1 MTAWASAGWWW
12 QHLPVLPVLLPAFT
26 AMALLI
32 LGDHGG
38 SSSGHAP
45 ARLRWARRIGL
56 ASACLG
62 LGLAVLLV
70 GQAASGVLAVYR
82 VGDWPAPYGIV
93 LVVDRLGAMMLLLT
107 SLVALPVLVYAS
119 GGWDAHGRYFHAM
132 FQFQLMGLNGA
143 FVTGDL
149 FNLFVFFE
157 VLLIA
162 SYVLMV
168 HGQGGERFKVGLHY
182 VVLNLLASALF
193 LIGVSLLYARTGTL
207 NYADLA
213 LRVPMVQGPDAMVV
227 QAAGLVLLVVFGFK
241 AALAPLSLWLPAT
254 YAAAAAPVAALFA
267 IMTKVGV
274 YAILRV
280 QGVIFGPEAGDS
292 ALAAEPLLLPLALA
306 TSVLGVLGALAAR
319 TLERLVAWLTVA
331 SVGTILLG
339 IGLFGSAGWAA
350 ALYYMANSTL
360 VVAGLF
366 LLSELVASQRGEAAD
381 KLVPAAPVA
390 QPALLGTLML
400 LAAASAAGLPP
411 LPGFI
416 GKLLMLEASSA
427 HAWQGAL
434 WGVILG
440 GGFLTLVGLA
450 RAGSVLFWHVR
461 VEPSDRGPVSSGGA
475 GASPTLLAATLALLA
490 ATVAMSVFAAPI
502 QRYTTQA
509 AEQLL
514 DRGAYARAVLGEAGL
529 DAQTARPYRFP
540 IPAAPGASAAPA
552 PSTVPTAPI
561 APITPITP
569 ITPIVPT
576 APAPQDANP

>member
-1 MTAWASAGWWW
+1 MMAWASSGWW

-26 AMALLI
+26 AMVLLI

-107 SLVALPVLVYAS
+107 SLVALPVLAYAS

-168 HGQGGERFKVGLHY
+168 HGQGGQRFKVGLHY
-182 VVLNLLASALF
+182 VVLNLVASALF

-207 NYADLA
+207 NLADLA
-213 LRVPMVQGPDAMVV
+213 LRVPMVLGPDAVVV

-267 IMTKVGV
+267 LMTKVGV

-280 QGVIFGPEAGDS
+280 QGVVFGPEAGDS
-292 ALAAEPLLLPLALA
+292 ALVAEPLLLPLALA

-461 VEPSDRGPVSSGGA
+461 VEPSDRAAVSSGGA

-502 QRYTTQA
+502 QRYTALA

-514 DRGAYARAVLGEAGL
+514 DRGAYARAVLGEAGP

-552 PSTVPTAPI
+552 PPA
-561 APITPITP
+561 
-569 ITPIVPT
+569 
-576 APAPQDANP
+576 APAPQEAKP